1 MYSGAYVQRYMR
13 TAIHTYSGT
22 GVQGVRVCT
31 TQASLGWRN
40 ECQSAKI
47 VYFIFL
53 SASEWHNN
61 NIVVWHSISGTALS
75 VKCKCKII
83 SFFVGDSEY
92 LAY

>member
-40 ECQSAKI
+40 ECQSANS
-47 VYFIFL
+47 VFL
-53 SASEWHNN
+53 FFYLARQRYA
-61 NIVVWHSISGTALS
+61 VSGTALS
-75 VKCKCKII
+75 V
-83 SFFVGDSEY
+83 
-92 LAY
+92 